1 MAKKPRP
8 ISQLKA
14 KKKVTRAAKGAAKA
28 SKKRAVKTAVKKP
41 AKGVSKTTPATTVRR
56 FAHPFFTTTPIAARK
71 NVPGVGKRLATH
83 IAKKLEK
90 IPDPIRNPPVL
101 TLADII
107 GQHDAKAM
115 AAKKSISFHA
125 VGDTGHIGGGTED
138 MQEYV
143 ADAMASDF
151 DIAHP
156 NSSPAFFFHL
166 GDVDYFD
173 NTDKGYQEQF
183 YVPYKRYPGKIIAIP
198 GNHDGEIY
206 KYDGSSVG
214 QKNTLDAFIRNFVQ
228 PQASVPP
235 AAGTIYRQMVSQPGV
250 YWSLE
255 APLLDIIG
263 LYSNVAEGP
272 GYIADPTI
280 GNKQKDWL
288 GQTLTKIKAART
300 GKTRNALI
308 IGVHHPFFSCGAHSG
323 SPQMLT
329 DLDEVCHKCGITPD
343 AVLSAHSHDYQRY
356 TRYVSLGNRNLEI
369 PFIVAGGG
377 GRGLSSHLSAAT
389 GIRVGDRSYE
399 KSLKDYGYLKV
410 TVTASEIEIQFI
422 QVSVNA
428 GVMSKTVF
436 DSVIVDLNTNKL
448 R

>member
-1 MAKKPRP
+1 MVKKLRTK
-8 ISQLKA
+8 SQLKT
-14 KKKVTRAAKGAAKA
+14 KKKAASAA
-28 SKKRAVKTAVKKP
+28 KKP
-41 AKGVSKTTPATTVRR
+41 AKGTSKGTPAATVRQ

-83 IAKKLEK
+83 IAAKLEK
-90 IPDPIRNPPVL
+90 IPAPIRNPPVL
-101 TLADII
+101 TLADIV
-107 GQHDAKAM
+107 GQPAAKAI
-115 AAKKSISFHA
+115 AAKNSISFHA

-143 ADAMASDF
+143 ADAMAADF

-156 NSSPAFFFHL
+156 DSSPAFFFHL
-166 GDVDYFD
+166 GDVNYFD

-214 QKNTLDAFIRNFVQ
+214 QKHTLAAFIRNFVQ

-255 APLLDIIG
+255 APLLDMIG

-272 GYIADPTI
+272 GYITSPTI
-280 GNKQKDWL
+280 GHKQKDWL

-308 IGVHHPFFSCGAHSG
+308 IGVHHPLFSGGSHSG
-323 SPQMLT
+323 SPLMLA
-329 DLDEVCHKCGITPD
+329 DLDEVCKKCGIMPD
-343 AVLSAHSHDYQRY
+343 AVLTAHSHDYQRY
-356 TRYVSLGNRNLEI
+356 TRYVPFDNRNLEI

-377 GRGLSSHLSAAT
+377 GRGLSPHVKAAT
-389 GIRVGDRSYE
+389 GIRVGDLSYE
-399 KSLKDYGYLKV
+399 KSLKGYGYLKV
-410 TVTASEIEIQFI
+410 TITVSEVEIQFI
-422 QVSVNA
+422 QVSLNG

-436 DSVIVDLNTNKL
+436 DSVNVDLKTNKL

>member
-1 MAKKPRP
+1 MAKKIRTK
-8 ISQLKA
+8 SQLKA
-14 KKKVTRAAKGAAKA
+14 KKKVAPAAKGAAK
-28 SKKRAVKTAVKKP
+28 K
-41 AKGVSKTTPATTVRR
+41 TPAATVRR

-71 NVPGVGKRLATH
+71 TVPGVGKRLATH
-83 IAKKLEK
+83 IAAKLEK

-107 GQHDAKAM
+107 GKADAKKI

-143 ADAMASDF
+143 ADAMAADF

-156 NSSPAFFFHL
+156 ANSPAFFFHL
-166 GDVDYFD
+166 GDVNYFD

-214 QKNTLDAFIRNFVQ
+214 QKTTCAAFIRNFVQ

-255 APLLDIIG
+255 APKLDMIG

-272 GYIADPTI
+272 GFIADPTI

-308 IGVHHPFFSCGAHSG
+308 IGVHHPFFSSGGHSG

-329 DLDEVCHKCGITPD
+329 DLDKVCKQCAIMPD
-343 AVLSAHSHDYQRY
+343 VVLAAHSHDYQRY
-356 TRYVSLGNRNLEI
+356 TRYVPFENRNLEI

-377 GRGLSSHLSAAT
+377 GRGLSPHVSAAS
-389 GIRVGDRSYE
+389 GIRTGDHSYD

-410 TVTASEIEIQFI
+410 TITAAQIEIQFI

-436 DSVIVDLNTNKL
+436 DSVKVDLKTNTL